1 MEARPP
7 SDRLDLAFARLREGA
22 RQEPDPPLAV
32 RKDRLTRLRQMLE
45 RHAVEFEAA
54 ISADFGHRSVHETRL
69 AESFIVEAALGH
81 ALRNVQRWMK
91 PKRIAT
97 QMHFWPGV
105 NRLIPQP
112 LGVVGV
118 IAPGNYPLQLSLA
131 PAVGAIAA
139 GNRVMIKPSELT
151 ARFSAALAKAI
162 SSYFSDTELA
172 VVQGGPE
179 LGHRFSALPFDKLLF
194 TGSAAAGRVVA
205 ETAGRNLT
213 PVILE
218 LGGKSPAI
226 IDASANVSIAAR
238 RIAYGKL
245 LNAGQTCIAPD
256 YVLCPADRRE
266 EFVRA
271 YFAAVEK
278 LYGSGPRNRDYTA
291 ILNPQQ
297 YERLE
302 LMLDDAIAKGARVE
316 AEMGSAGRAE
326 WKALGK
332 FPPCVVLDVTDDMLV
347 GQEEIF
353 GPVLPVL
360 TYDGLGDAIRRINA
374 GERPLAL
381 YWFGE
386 DVAHRERVLR
396 ETVSGGVTINDC
408 LLHIAQEHQP
418 FGGVGASGS
427 GSYHGEWGFRAF
439 SKEKPVFIRSKLSGS
454 DLFLPPYRRRF
465 DRMLALLRRL
475 V

>member
-1 MEARPP
+1 MEARPA
-7 SDRLDLAFARLREGA
+7 SDLLDLAFARLREGW
-22 RQEPDPPLAV
+22 RQEPDPPIAM
-32 RKDRLTRLRQMLE
+32 RKDRLRRLRTMLE
-45 RHAVEFEAA
+45 QRAGEFEAA
-54 ISADFGHRSVHETRL
+54 ISADFGHRSAHETRL
-69 AESFIVEAALGH
+69 AESFIVEAAIGH
-81 ALRNVQRWMK
+81 ALRNLQRWMK

-97 QMHFWPGV
+97 QAHFWPGV

-118 IAPGNYPLQLSLA
+118 ISPGNYPLQLSLA
-131 PAVGAIAA
+131 PAVGAMAA

-151 ARFSAALAKAI
+151 PRFSAALASAVG
-162 SSYFSDTELA
+162 SSFAHSELA

-226 IDASANVSIAAR
+226 VDASADITIAAR

-256 YVLCPADRRE
+256 YVLCPADRRD
-266 EFVRA
+266 EFVRS
-271 YFAAVEK
+271 YFAAVVK
-278 LYGSGPRNRDYTA
+278 LYGNDPRNPDYTS
-291 ILNPQQ
+291 ILHPQQ

-302 LMLDDAIAKGARVE
+302 HMLDDAIAKGAKVE
-316 AEMGSAGRAE
+316 AEMGGADRAE

-332 FPPCVVLDVTDDMLV
+332 FPPCVVLDVADDMLV
-347 GQEEIF
+347 AEEEIF
-353 GPVLPVL
+353 GPVLPVV
-360 TYDGLGDAIRRINA
+360 TYDGLSGAIRYVNA
-374 GERPLAL
+374 RERPLAL
-381 YWFGE
+381 YWFGK
-386 DVAHRERVLR
+386 DPGNRERVLR

-408 LLHIAQEHQP
+408 LLHIAQEYQP

-439 SKEKPVFIRSKLSGS
+439 SKEKPVFIRPKLSGL
-454 DLFLPPYRRRF
+454 DLFLPPYRAGF

>member
-1 MEARPP
+1 MEAKAP
-7 SDRLDLAFARLREGA
+7 SDQLDLAFAKLREGS

-45 RHAVEFEAA
+45 RHAREFESA
-54 ISADFGHRSVHETRL
+54 ISADFGHRSPHETRL
-69 AESFIVEAALGH
+69 AESFLVEAAIGH
-81 ALRNVQRWMK
+81 AFRHVRRWMR

-97 QMHFWPGV
+97 QMHFWPGA

-112 LGVVGV
+112 LGVIGV
-118 IAPGNYPLQLSLA
+118 ISPGNYPLQLSLA

-151 ARFSAALAKAI
+151 ARFSAALANAI
-162 SSYFSDTELA
+162 SGSFSNTELA
-172 VVQGGPE
+172 VIQGGPE
-179 LGHRFSALPFDKLLF
+179 IGRAFSALPFDKLLF

-226 IDASANVSIAAR
+226 IDPSANISIAAR

-266 EFVRA
+266 QFVRA
-271 YFAAVEK
+271 YFAAVVN
-278 LYGSGPRNRDYTA
+278 LYGNDPRNPDYTS
-291 ILNPQQ
+291 ILNPKQ

-316 AEMGSAGRAE
+316 AEMGSAGLAE

-332 FPPCVVLDVTDDMLV
+332 FPPCIVLDITHDMFV

-360 TYDGLGDAIRRINA
+360 TYDGLSDAIRHVNA

-386 DVAHRERVLR
+386 DIDRREQVLR

-439 SKEKPVFIRSKLSGS
+439 SKEKPVFIRPKLSGM
-454 DLFLPPYRRRF
+454 DLFLPPYRSRF
-465 DRMLALLRRL
+465 DRMLALLRRFL
-475 V
+475 